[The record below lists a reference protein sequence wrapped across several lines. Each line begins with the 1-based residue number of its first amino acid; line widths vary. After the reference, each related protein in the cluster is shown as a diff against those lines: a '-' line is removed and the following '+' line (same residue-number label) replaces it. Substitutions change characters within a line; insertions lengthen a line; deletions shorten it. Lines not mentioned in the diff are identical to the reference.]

1 MSSILDIVVKV
12 WIFLLFGATWFIL
25 FVVFWYLTDLI
36 QSVYSW
42 FAVIGW
48 SCADIQLVS
57 TLSSTLILFM
67 LISYIYKV
75 WIRR

>member
-48 SCADIQLVS
+48 SCSDIQLVS